1 MKKKYNESET
11 VVIDRYKI
19 KFAAYNPRTEA
30 PEVVAE
36 LKRNFKRVGFLG
48 GIVWNEITGNLISGH
63 KRMSGLDVING
74 YTGTKETSYKVKV
87 EKVKLDLKTEKE
99 QNIFMNSADVQAKF
113 DNFKLADLLDEID
126 ISNTGLNSET
136 LEMIS
141 FEVPDFNYGDNTEAK
156 EDFKKL
162 SDKGLSEEE
171 LKEARRKTREARQD
185 IQNKKINEFH
195 KPYLIVTFKNIEEKI
210 YVCEVLGIHP
220 EENKVSGITAFKD
233 IL

>member
-19 KFAAYNPRTEA
+19 KFAAYNPRTES

-99 QNIFMNSADVQAKF
+99 QNIFIIFIA
-113 DNFKLADLLDEID
+113 
-126 ISNTGLNSET
+126 
-136 LEMIS
+136 
-141 FEVPDFNYGDNTEAK
+141 
-156 EDFKKL
+156 
-162 SDKGLSEEE
+162 
-171 LKEARRKTREARQD
+171 
-185 IQNKKINEFH
+185 
-195 KPYLIVTFKNIEEKI
+195 TF
-210 YVCEVLGIHP
+210 L
-220 EENKVSGITAFKD
+220 
-233 IL
+233 